1 MKTSTERSRPNR
13 DVVLISF
20 SGIDGAGKSTQIA
33 KLLAYLAEAKLSVLQ
48 LAFWD
53 DVVAFPSLRAG
64 FSHKFLDSTGE
75 IGAPGKPAKR
85 NDKNTQ
91 RWYLTIPRAM
101 LFMTDAINLRR
112 VYTRARKSNRDVIV
126 FDRYIYDQLATLPLE
141 KAWAR
146 AYARLLL
153 KIAPRP
159 DVGYLLDA
167 VPEAALARK
176 PEYPLDFLH
185 KYRNTY
191 LRLRDLSGMALI
203 DPATPD
209 EVHAAITEKL
219 RTTCSHVQQLEK
231 ARYSSVAST

>member
-1 MKTSTERSRPNR
+1 MPRDGGKPSFNAGPKIVHFERVVWNFVQDPST
-13 DVVLISF
+13 
-20 SGIDGAGKSTQIA
+20 A
-33 KLLAYLAEAKLSVLQ
+33 AEALQ
-48 LAFWD
+48 SGEVDWWETPPIDLVPQLKKNANL
-53 DVVAFPSLRAG
+53 VVTV
-64 FSHKFLDSTGE
+64 KDSTGE

-101 LFMTDAINLRR
+101 LFLTDAINLRR

>member
-1 MKTSTERSRPNR
+1 MKALTAQSKKDRP
-13 DVVLISF
+13 VILISF

-33 KLLAYLAEAKLSVLQ
+33 KLLTYLREAQLSVLQ

-91 RWYLTIPRAM
+91 KWYLTIPRAM

-112 VYTRARKSNRDVIV
+112 VFNRARKSNSDVIV
-126 FDRYIYDQLATLPLE
+126 FDRFIYDQLATLPLE

-146 AYARLLL
+146 SYARLLL
-153 KIAPRP
+153 RIAPRP

-185 KYRNTY
+185 KYRNRY

-203 DPATPD
+203 DPLTPD
-209 EVHAAITEKL
+209 EVHAAIAEKL
-219 RTTCSHVQQLEK
+219 RTTCSHVEQLEK
-231 ARYSSVAST
+231 ASYSSVAST